1 MSTRYDERDYDRE
14 RQNYGRRGESDYRSS
29 NREQSPR
36 RYRFDDS
43 ERETERYNRESE
55 LGGEYSGRYSPSSGR
70 GYQSRGEYSSSRW
83 EDDWESPRESRNYP
97 RERSDYTRG
106 RGDYSDREFGSYGRS
121 YSDEGRV
128 GDRSSYSQRFNY
140 PTGFRSGERYSE
152 RGRGD
157 YERSRYGIGER
168 DYGYGRGG
176 YGSRERNYGVERE
189 GYVSGEPRGWWD
201 RVSDEVAS
209 WFGDEEA
216 ERRRRM
222 DQQREQFRGRGPKG
236 YRRSD
241 ERIKE
246 DVNDRLS
253 EGYLD
258 ASDIEVAVLNAE
270 VTLTGTVDGR
280 IDKRKAEAIAES
292 VTGVTNVEN
301 RLRVRQSGLGTYGKE
316 STTDTG
322 PMATAG
328 PTGTTGTTGTSTTGT
343 TSRGRGAG
351 N

>member
-1 MSTRYDERDYDRE
+1 MSSRYDDRDYDRDP
-14 RQNYGRRGESDYRSS
+14 QDYGRRGESDYRSAY
-29 NREQSPR
+29 RERSQG
-36 RYRFDDS
+36 RYRYDDS
-43 ERETERYNRESE
+43 ERDTERYGRESG
-55 LGGEYSGRYSPSSGR
+55 LGGEYSGRSRYSPSYGR
-70 GYQSRGEYSSSRW
+70 DYQTRRDYTSSRW
-83 EDDWESPRESRNYP
+83 EDDLESPSERRNYP
-97 RERSDYTRG
+97 QERGGYTSE
-106 RGDYSDREFGSYGRS
+106 RGDYSEREYGR
-121 YSDEGRV
+121 YGRTYGDEGRYR
-128 GDRSSYSQRFNY
+128 DRSSSYSPRYHY

-157 YERSRYGIGER
+157 YETTPYGRGER
-168 DYGYGRGG
+168 DYQY
-176 YGSRERNYGVERE
+176 ERADYA
-189 GYVSGEPRGWWD
+189 SGEPRGWWD

-258 ASDIEVAVLNAE
+258 ASDIEVAVMNAE

-280 IDKRKAEAIAES
+280 IDKRKAEAIADS

-301 RLRVRQSGLGTYGKE
+301 RLRVRQGGLGTYGRDT
-316 STTDTG
+316 TTDTG
-322 PMATAG
+322 PMAKAG
-328 PTGTTGTTGTSTTGT
+328 PTGTTGATTTGTGTSTSTTGV
-343 TSRGRGAG
+343 TSRGKGAG

>member
-1 MSTRYDERDYDRE
+1 MSSRYDDRDYDRDL
-14 RQNYGRRGESDYRSS
+14 QNYRRRRDSDYRSTYGQ
-29 NREQSPR
+29 RSPE
-36 RYRFDDS
+36 RYRYDDS
-43 ERETERYNRESE
+43 ERENEGYGRESG
-55 LGGEYSGRYSPSSGR
+55 LAGEYGGRSRYSPSYGGDYQTRREYTSGR
-70 GYQSRGEYSSSRW
+70 
-83 EDDWESPRESRNYP
+83 EDDWESPRERRNYP
-97 RERSDYTRG
+97 QERD
-106 RGDYSDREFGSYGRS
+106 DYSEREYGRYGRS
-121 YSDEGRV
+121 YGDEGRYR
-128 GDRSSYSQRFNY
+128 DRSSSYSPRYNY

-152 RGRGD
+152 RGRGN
-157 YERSRYGIGER
+157 YETTPYGRGER
-168 DYGYGRGG
+168 DYQYERGDYGF
-176 YGSRERNYGVERE
+176 
-189 GYVSGEPRGWWD
+189 GEPRGWWD
-201 RVSDEVAS
+201 RASDEVAS

-258 ASDIEVAVLNAE
+258 ASDIEVVVQNSE
-270 VTLTGTVDGR
+270 VTLTGTVDR
-280 IDKRKAEAIAES
+280 RSDKRKAEAIAES

-301 RLRVRQSGLGTYGKE
+301 RVRVRQSGLGTYGLD
-316 STTDTG
+316 TTTNTG

-328 PTGTTGTTGTSTTGT
+328 PTGTTGTTGTTSTSTTGV
-343 TSRGRGAG
+343 TSRGKGAG